1 MSTMRFNYRSQI
13 LGYYLDVTVVMPTDG
28 LSFCGP
34 EEQLRINPRLNT
46 STVKPQYRP
55 GMKFQT
61 VYFMHGGGD
70 EDSLVGRYTNAER
83 YAQDNCVMLV
93 IPNVVH
99 SFGAHCLYG
108 RDYSA
113 FITDE
118 LPVVIQSLFPSS
130 PKREDNFIMGYAMG
144 GNAALGNAFMRPE
157 NYAMCVDISGG
168 IGYTL
173 DTDRMVRD
181 LSKPHHLPEYNHAF
195 GPAETFPGSVN
206 DIGAIAEKLVK
217 EGVELPFFTVICG
230 SEEFIRQ
237 RVEGDVRRLKE
248 LGIPHKYIVAEGYD
262 HNFDMWED
270 WTRKTLDEILP
281 LKRAPIYPED

>member
-1 MSTMRFNYRSQI
+1 MAGN
-13 LGYYLDVTVVMPTDG
+13 
-28 LSFCGP
+28 
-34 EEQLRINPRLNT
+34 
-46 STVKPQYRP
+46 
-55 GMKFQT
+55 
-61 VYFMHGGGD
+61 
-70 EDSLVGRYTNAER
+70 
-83 YAQDNCVMLV
+83 
-93 IPNVVH
+93 
-99 SFGAHCLYG
+99 
-108 RDYSA
+108 YSA

-173 DTDRMVRD
+173 DTDRMVKD
-181 LSKPHHLPEYNHAF
+181 LSSPHHLAEYNHAF

-206 DIGAIAEKLVK
+206 DIGAIAEKLVAD
-217 EGVELPFFTVICG
+217 GVELPFFTVICG
-230 SEEFIRQ
+230 SKEFIRQ
-237 RVEGDVRRLKE
+237 RVEGDVRRLEE
-248 LGIPHKYIVAEGYD
+248 LGIPHKYIIAEGYD

-281 LKRAPIYPED
+281 LKREPIYE

>member
-13 LGYYLDVTVVMPTDG
+13 LGYYLDITVVLPTDNM
-28 LSFCGP
+28 SFCGV
-34 EEQLRINPRLNT
+34 EEQMRLNPRLTAENAR
-46 STVKPQYRP
+46 PQYKP

-70 EDSLVGRYTNAER
+70 EDSLVTRYTNAER

-99 SFGAHCLYG
+99 SFGAHALYG
-108 RDYSA
+108 RDYST
-113 FITDE
+113 FITEE

-130 PKREDNFIMGYAMG
+130 PEREDNFIMGYAMG
-144 GNAALGNAFMRPE
+144 GNAALGNAFIKPE

-181 LSKPHHLPEYNHAF
+181 LTGPHHLAEYNSCF

-206 DIGAIAEKLVK
+206 DIGAIAEKAVAD
-217 EGVELPFFTVICG
+217 GVELPFFTVICG
-230 SEEFIRQ
+230 SEEMIRQ
-237 RVEGDVRRLKE
+237 RVEGDVRRLQE
-248 LGIPHKYIVAEGYD
+248 LGIPHKYIVAEGYT

-281 LKRAPIYPED
+281 LKRKPIYE